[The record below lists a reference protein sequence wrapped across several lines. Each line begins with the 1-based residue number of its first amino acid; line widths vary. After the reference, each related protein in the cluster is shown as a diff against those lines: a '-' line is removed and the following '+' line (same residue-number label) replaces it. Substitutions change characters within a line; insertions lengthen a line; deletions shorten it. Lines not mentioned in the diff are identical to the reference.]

1 MSSERSLIDEG
12 YAWIPLFYGV
22 SLSLLRYSL
31 SRSILCMEAQE
42 VIKHYTILEEAAPNL
57 FSKEN
62 VQFKLASIALV
73 NKHTDLRY
81 AEELFRF
88 WEKPVL
94 SLKRIYESSFVNPG
108 LIGDYSLQLET
119 VLKAG
124 DLAVTRIV
132 IVNYCYCRIGNC

>member
-1 MSSERSLIDEG
+1 MIDEG
-12 YAWIPLFYGV
+12 HAWSPLVHGV
-22 SLSLLRYSL
+22 SLSLLLYTLPPSL
-31 SRSILCMEAQE
+31 LSMAAQE
-42 VIKHYTILEEAAPNL
+42 VMKHYTILEEAAPNL
-57 FSKEN
+57 FTNEN

-73 NKHTDLRY
+73 NKHMDLRY

-94 SLKRIYESSFVNPG
+94 SLKRIYASSLVNPE

-132 IVNYCYCRIGNC
+132 IVNYCYCRIVNC